1 MAATSSMPG
10 VLPSSALASYGSPAC
25 FSSGAREPLFLASEI
40 FHLISYCASS
50 VVEVMCE
57 VRYDSVKIWLRK
69 KVGYSLK
76 NIVFE
81 ADVPCKSTRY
91 VVRN

>member
-1 MAATSSMPG
+1 
-10 VLPSSALASYGSPAC
+10 
-25 FSSGAREPLFLASEI
+25 
-40 FHLISYCASS
+40 
-50 VVEVMCE
+50 MCE

-81 ADVPCKSTRY
+81 ADVPCKSTKWVNLQLACVSKNCRS
-91 VVRN
+91 RASETSWSFAIGRGGNG